1 MSSNTINLL
10 AEYSEPKPTNM
21 PLPMDVLKER
31 LSYDP
36 ETGGMT
42 WLKRRRGDRATH
54 DGSKVVIDGISYLT
68 HRVAWALM
76 TGQDPGGFGVLFDD
90 GDKTNR
96 AFSNLILRV
105 PAYTNWFSLNC
116 FAGEA
121 TQSTPCL
128 PDTISHN
135 GVTYGTAPLFSL

>member
-1 MSSNTINLL
+1 MSTNTITFL
-10 AEYSEPKPTNM
+10 AEYSEPKTTYK
-21 PLPMDVLKER
+21 PLPMDVIRER

-42 WLKRRRGDRATH
+42 WLKRGRSDMVSGNGQKVTL
-54 DGSKVVIDGISYLT
+54 DGVNYET

-76 TGQDPGGFGVLFDD
+76 TGQDPGGFGVLFSD
-90 GDKTNR
+90 GDRTNR

-135 GVTYGTAPLFSL
+135 GVTYGYA

>member
-1 MSSNTINLL
+1 MSTNTITFL
-10 AEYSEPKPTNM
+10 AEYSEPKNTYR
-21 PLPMDVLKER
+21 PLPMDVIKER

-42 WLKRRRGDRATH
+42 WLKRGRSDIVSANGQKVTL
-54 DGSKVVIDGISYLT
+54 DGVEYQT

-76 TGQDPGGFGVLFDD
+76 TGQDPGGFGVLFSD
-90 GDKTNR
+90 GDRTNR

-135 GVTYGTAPLFSL
+135 GVTYGYA